1 MPASVGGED
10 ELNFTPGDCIDLN
23 SYSGIGQMYVN
34 RLEKPVCVLE
44 VGDQAPGDACYYLKA
59 ELGPSTLYLDES

>member
-1 MPASVGGED
+1 
-10 ELNFTPGDCIDLN
+10 
-23 SYSGIGQMYVN
+23 MYVN